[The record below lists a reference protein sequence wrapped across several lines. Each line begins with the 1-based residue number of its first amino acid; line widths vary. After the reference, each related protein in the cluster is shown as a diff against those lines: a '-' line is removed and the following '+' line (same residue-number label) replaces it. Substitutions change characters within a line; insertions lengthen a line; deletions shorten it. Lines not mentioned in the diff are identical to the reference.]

1 MSSTYDALLPVVLLI
16 SAGYFAGHRGW
27 LDPHGVRQLS
37 ALSFGLLCPALL
49 FRTMTRVSVEWAE
62 LAAVAGY
69 LCAEV
74 LILGALLFALG
85 RSATGVI
92 LAMSATFGNT
102 VMIGIPLIG
111 LAFGEAGLVYLFA
124 LVSAHSVLMLTLVT
138 VALEWLT
145 ASRSAR
151 QTRIRSALAALG
163 QAVIHPIT
171 LPILLGLAWG
181 QTGWAIPALLDRPL
195 EWLGL
200 GFSPIALLM
209 VGISLAHI
217 VAERGLRPAAAVVA
231 VSDPTSPAAPPGQL
245 LRQAAGFTLLKN
257 ILHPVLAALICMML
271 GVRGLP
277 VAVVV
282 LAAALPIGATVL
294 LFAQRYQV
302 AREQVTTAIAVS
314 TFSALLT
321 LPIAL
326 TITRSLE

>member
-1 MSSTYDALLPVVLLI
+1 
-16 SAGYFAGHRGW
+16 
-27 LDPHGVRQLS
+27 
-37 ALSFGLLCPALL
+37 
-49 FRTMTRVSVEWAE
+49 
-62 LAAVAGY
+62 
-69 LCAEV
+69 
-74 LILGALLFALG
+74 
-85 RSATGVI
+85 
-92 LAMSATFGNT
+92 
-102 VMIGIPLIG
+102 
-111 LAFGEAGLVYLFA
+111 
-124 LVSAHSVLMLTLVT
+124 MLTLVT